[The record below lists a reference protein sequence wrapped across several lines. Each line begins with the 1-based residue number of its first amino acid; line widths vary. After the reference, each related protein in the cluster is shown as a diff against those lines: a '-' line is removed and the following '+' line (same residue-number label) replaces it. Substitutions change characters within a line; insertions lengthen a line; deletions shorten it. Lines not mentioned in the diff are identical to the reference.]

1 MRKAINTISQGV
13 SWLGFVL
20 ACLMVIDIVLR
31 YGFKV
36 SFTWI
41 IDLEWYL
48 FSILFLW
55 GASSTWLADK
65 HVRVDVF
72 YTLWSKRKKT
82 KLNVIGSL
90 IFLIPWCVMG
100 IITSSQYA
108 WMSFTVGEGSPDPNG
123 LGARYL
129 IKFAITIGYILLLIS
144 AIIRLLDFIKE
155 NGEVEIE
162 KNN

>member
-1 MRKAINTISQGV
+1 
-13 SWLGFVL
+13 
-20 ACLMVIDIVLR
+20 
-31 YGFKV
+31 
-36 SFTWI
+36 
-41 IDLEWYL
+41 
-48 FSILFLW
+48 
-55 GASSTWLADK
+55 
-65 HVRVDVF
+65 VDVF
-72 YTLWSKRKKT
+72 YTLWPKRKKA

-144 AIIRLLDFIKE
+144 AIVRLLDFIKE
-155 NGEVEIE
+155 NDEVEIE

>member
-1 MRKAINTISQGV
+1 
-13 SWLGFVL
+13 
-20 ACLMVIDIVLR
+20 MVIDIVLR

-55 GASSTWLADK
+55 GASSTWLEDK

-72 YTLWSKRKKT
+72 YTLWPKRKKAR
-82 KLNVIGSL
+82 LNVIGSL

>member
-1 MRKAINTISQGV
+1 MRKTINTISQGV
-13 SWLGFVL
+13 AWLGLVL
-20 ACLMVIDIVLR
+20 ACLMVIDIIMR

-36 SFTWI
+36 SLTWI
-41 IDLEWYL
+41 IDLEWHI

-55 GASSTWLADK
+55 GASSTWLQDK

-72 YTLWSKRKKT
+72 YTLWPKRKKA
-82 KLNVIGSL
+82 KLNIIGSL
-90 IFLIPWCVMG
+90 IFLIPWCVLG

-129 IKFAITIGYILLLIS
+129 IKFAIVIGYTLLLIA
-144 AIIRLLDFIKE
+144 AILRLFEFVNESNEGHL
-155 NGEVEIE
+155 E